1 MKTVIKIE
9 WSLSM
14 READK
19 LQKDLEAA
27 NMEAL
32 AANIAKRLKSEL
44 KRGTLKVE
52 AVKVDTG
59 SYQLDMFGNE
69 IPLSRLPKR
78 GGIFKTMQQIY
89 GYTCGKRCKEC
100 KHLTYHKGARK
111 IYYKCDLWF
120 MSHLAATDIRLKN
133 PACGE
138 FEEAEK

>member
-52 AVKVDTG
+52 AVKVDAG

-78 GGIFKTMQQIY
+78 
-89 GYTCGKRCKEC
+89 
-100 KHLTYHKGARK
+100 
-111 IYYKCDLWF
+111 
-120 MSHLAATDIRLKN
+120 
-133 PACGE
+133 
-138 FEEAEK
+138 